1 MNVAPL
7 ARSLRA
13 LRDPFVAITALGVVA
28 NLAIIWGF
36 AHVAAQDHANHVAS
50 LRVLRG
56 LWESDPFF
64 VARFRVSHRIVP
76 DLLSELVWF
85 AALRPFGEVFAGKAL
100 LSLYALGLPA
110 AWRAFTRRFCEGDET
125 LLPLAPLVTMSL
137 YYSLGSTNFLLGMPC
152 FLAACVAWDA
162 VRERPRALLSLA
174 LWSAATW
181 LAHLYDYLFLLTFV
195 GAHVIALGTSKG
207 LPARRELAGL
217 AGLSLG
223 LAAAV
228 AAVLTREGEWS
239 QSAPPRFDH
248 SLRALA
254 QLFDEALFLRG
265 HGGTLVAALVLT
277 LPPAAS
283 LALAAYKRDLASS
296 LRRVPAIAALLTV
309 AAMWAMPVS
318 VGDEGSIKPRFAVPA
333 LLFAMASVV
342 APSPRAWR
350 VVAAL
355 TLASLVAYKC
365 NDERAV
371 AARFNARAAVEMTL
385 LRALPR
391 HARVLPAAWWRRG
404 DPEEKL
410 FVHFTDLAVIE
421 RDAYVPDL
429 FDAPGQQIL
438 RYRTM
443 RTRLTARAPDEL
455 SLDELRGYD
464 YVWARGDTR
473 DAIASRGRGNVHP
486 IRATERSVIY
496 RAASGAFAR

>member
-13 LRDPFVAITALGVVA
+13 LRDPFVAITALGAAA
-28 NLAIIWGF
+28 NLAILWGF

-50 LRVLRG
+50 LRALRG

-64 VARFRVSHRIVP
+64 VERFRVSHRIVP

-85 AALRPFGEVFAGKAL
+85 VALRPFGELVAGKAL
-100 LSLYALGLPA
+100 LSLYALALPA
-110 AWRAFTRRFCEGDET
+110 AWWAFTRRFCEGDKT

-137 YYSLGSTNFLLGMPC
+137 YYSLGSTNFLLGLPC

-195 GAHVIALGTSKG
+195 GAHVVAHGASKR
-207 LPARRELAGL
+207 LPSRREFIAL

-223 LAAAV
+223 LVAAV
-228 AAVLTREGEWS
+228 TAVLTREGEWS

-265 HGGTLVAALVLT
+265 HGGTLVAALLLT
-277 LPPAAS
+277 LPPVAS
-283 LALAAYKRDLASS
+283 LAVAAHRGALTSS
-296 LRRVPAIAALLTV
+296 IRRVPATAALFTV
-309 AAMWAMPVS
+309 AAMWVMPVS

-333 LLFAMASVV
+333 LLFAMASI
-342 APSPRAWR
+342 ATPSHRIYR

-365 NDERAV
+365 DDERAV
-371 AARFNARAAVEMTL
+371 AARFNERAAVEMQL
-385 LRALPR
+385 MRALPR
-391 HARVLPAAWWRRG
+391 HASVLPVAWWRRN
-404 DPEEKL
+404 DPHEKL

-438 RYRTM
+438 RYRTR
-443 RTRLTARAPDEL
+443 RTRVAARAPDEFTAE
-455 SLDELRGYD
+455 ELRGYD
-464 YVWARGDTR
+464 FVWARSDVREALVQQLSGR
-473 DAIASRGRGNVHP
+473 VDAVWGS
-486 IRATERSVIY
+486 ERSMIY
-496 RAASGAFAR
+496 RVPPRAFAR

>member
-13 LRDPFVAITALGVVA
+13 LGDPFVAITALGVAA
-28 NLAIIWGF
+28 NLAIVWGF

-85 AALRPFGEVFAGKAL
+85 VALRPLGELVAGKAL
-100 LSLYALGLPA
+100 LSLYALALPA
-110 AWRAFTRRFCEGDET
+110 AWRAFTRRFCEGDNG

-137 YYSLGSTNFLLGMPC
+137 YYSLGSTNFLLGLPC

-195 GAHVIALGTSKG
+195 GAHVVAHGASKR
-207 LPARRELAGL
+207 LPTRRELAAL
-217 AGLSLG
+217 AGLAIGLG
-223 LAAAV
+223 LAANAV
-228 AAVLTREGEWS
+228 FTREGEWS
-239 QSAPPRFDH
+239 QRAPPRFDH

-254 QLFDEALFLRG
+254 QLFDEALFLRA
-265 HGGTLVAALVLT
+265 HGGTLLAAIALT
-277 LPPAAS
+277 LPP
-283 LALAAYKRDLASS
+283 LVALAVAAHRRVLAPSI
-296 LRRVPAIAALLTV
+296 RRVPAVAALFTV
-309 AAMWAMPVS
+309 AAMWVMPVS
-318 VGDEGSIKPRFAVPA
+318 IGDEGSIKSRFAVPA

-342 APSPRAWR
+342 APAQRLYR

-365 NDERAV
+365 NDERAA
-371 AARFNARAAVEMTL
+371 AARFNERAAVEMAL
-385 LRALPR
+385 MRALPR
-391 HARVLPAAWWRRG
+391 HASVLPVAWWRRN
-404 DPEEKL
+404 DPHEKL
-410 FVHFTDLAVIE
+410 FVHFTDLAVIA

-438 RYRTM
+438 RYRTR
-443 RTRLTARAPDEL
+443 RTPVTARTPDAL
-455 SLDELRGYD
+455 SPDELRGYD
-464 YVWARGDTR
+464 FVWARSDAR
-473 DAIASRGRGNVHP
+473 DALAQHPGGRLD
-486 IRATERSVIY
+486 ALWTSERSTIY
-496 RAASGAFAR
+496 RVPPRAFAR